1 MENPLSKNKIF
12 LFISEFISGAS
23 VMAIE
28 IASNRLLAPYLSS
41 SQVVLTVITGV
52 VLIAMSIGNI
62 LGGRMSDKHQS
73 IRYLYIM
80 IIISGVFVSIVPF
93 IGKYVIAGVSVLFAL
108 LVKKGLVIYITIAS
122 CLLLIAPPL
131 LILGMVTPS
140 LIRYSLGQKASGKI
154 IGGLEALNTSGSII
168 GTFLPTFLTIPY
180 IGTMYTF
187 VIFGALLVVLSL
199 IYIITEIVMNI
210 NNNGGLKGK
219 QVKMA
224 IFSLFTVII
233 ITLSL
238 SLAHNIRI
246 NITNDD
252 GILLEDESMYNYLY
266 VYKSGK
272 TTYFSTNVLFSVESV
287 MNDDYSLPGGYY
299 DYCLATPYMAKI
311 YEKKKLDVLVLGN
324 ATGTFA
330 TLLKHHLSNYEIN
343 ITAVE
348 IDEKITELGYKYFK
362 MDETIDVYTDD
373 GRAFLSRDKNKY
385 DVIMVD
391 AYSSISA
398 PFQMTTVEFF
408 TLVKEHLNSDGVM
421 VMNINMNSEKEGSI
435 SHALS
440 DTASSIFNKTYTYS
454 LGRLSNML
462 VYASDNKS
470 FMDDFLETRE
480 DIDETVFSQTFYK
493 LSKDI
498 KEHEDS
504 GIRLYDTSA
513 DVEVRSFDACDEIIV
528 DTLDYYRTIYEQI
541 GFKGLIDY
549 LFS

>member
-1 MENPLSKNKIF
+1 MENPLSNNKIF

-62 LGGRMSDKHQS
+62 LGGRMSDKHTS
-73 IRYLYIM
+73 IKYLYVM
-80 IIISGVFVSIVPF
+80 IIISGLYVSIVPF

-108 LVKKGLVIYITIAS
+108 FVKKALIIYITILS
-122 CLLLIAPPL
+122 CLILIAPPL

-187 VIFGALLVVLSL
+187 VIFGSLLILLSL
-199 IYIITEIVMNI
+199 IYLITDMI
-210 NNNGGLKGK
+210 NNSKNNGSIRKL
-219 QVKMA
+219 VKTA
-224 IFSLFTVII
+224 VFSLFSVLIA
-233 ITLSL
+233 SL
-238 SLAHNIRI
+238 SLVFANNIRI
-246 NITNDD
+246 NISAED
-252 GILLEDESMYNYLY
+252 GVLVEDESMYNYLY
-266 VYKSGK
+266 VYKAGR

-287 MNDDYSLPGGYY
+287 MNDDYTLPGGYY
-299 DYCLATPYMAKI
+299 DYSLASAYMANV
-311 YEKKKLDVLVLGN
+311 YEKGKLDVLVLGN

-330 TLLKHHLSNYEIN
+330 TLLKHHLPDYEIN

-362 MDETIDVYTDD
+362 MDKDIDVYTDD

-408 TLVKEHLNSDGVM
+408 TLVKEHLTSDGVM
-421 VMNINMNSEKEGSI
+421 VMNINMNSDKEGSI

-462 VYASDNKS
+462 VYASDNES
-470 FMDDFLETRE
+470 FVDDFINTKDSINE
-480 DIDETVFSQTFYK
+480 DVFRITFNGLAK
-493 LSKDI
+493 RI
-498 KEHEDS
+498 TEHVDT

-513 DVEVRSFDACDEIIV
+513 DVEVRSFDACDEIII
-528 DTLDYYRTIYEQI
+528 DTLDYYRAIYEEI
-541 GFKGLIDY
+541 GFKGLLEY
-549 LFS
+549 LLS